1 MKDENDAAILTYMW
15 FLFPRRY
22 IFTRVFQL
30 FFEFKYFNETRSVV
44 MKRIV
49 FCSML
54 CCVLASGCATVEKND
69 KPADPFKADN
79 EKFLSEVPQNKE
91 EIFRVLVLSDGYT
104 VVQTS
109 SGETI
114 ARSPDPSGDK
124 YISEELLKYD
134 KINEAREAI
143 LSISLYPDTG
153 RIMKVRPK
161 RLAAL
166 REIDELLVEDI
177 QRWNFTSPSKKS
189 VSPLRFDVRY
199 RVVLRKNQ
207 SDEEIIKEV
216 REKMKEKSGQ

>member
-1 MKDENDAAILTYMW
+1 
-15 FLFPRRY
+15 
-22 IFTRVFQL
+22 
-30 FFEFKYFNETRSVV
+30 

-49 FCSML
+49 LGALACG
-54 CCVLASGCATVEKND
+54 VLLSGCATVEKND
-69 KPADPFKADN
+69 KDADPFKAEN
-79 EKFLSEVPQNKE
+79 EKFLSDTSQNKE
-91 EIFRVLVLSDGYT
+91 EVFRVLVQSDGYT
-104 VVQTS
+104 VVQSS

-124 YISEELLKYD
+124 FISEELVRYD

-177 QRWNFTSPSKKS
+177 QRWNFVSPAKKS

-199 RVVLRKNQ
+199 RVVLRKKQ

-216 REKMKEKSGQ
+216 RDKMKEKSGQ

>member
-1 MKDENDAAILTYMW
+1 
-15 FLFPRRY
+15 
-22 IFTRVFQL
+22 
-30 FFEFKYFNETRSVV
+30 

-49 FCSML
+49 ICSML
-54 CCVLASGCATVEKND
+54 CCVLASGCATVDTSDKN
-69 KPADPFKADN
+69 ADPFKAEN
-79 EKFLSEVPQNKE
+79 EKFLSETPQNKD

-104 VVQTS
+104 VVQAS

-124 YISEELLKYD
+124 YISEELIKYD
-134 KINEAREAI
+134 KINESREAV

-199 RVVLRKNQ
+199 RVVLRKKQ